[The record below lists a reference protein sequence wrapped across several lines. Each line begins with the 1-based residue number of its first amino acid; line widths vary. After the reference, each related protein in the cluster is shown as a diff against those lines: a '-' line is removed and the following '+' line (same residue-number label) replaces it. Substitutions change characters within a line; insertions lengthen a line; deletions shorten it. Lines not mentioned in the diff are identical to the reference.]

1 MLDLDV
7 IRRPEGRSIPGRIP
21 MTTRII
27 TWTDSTGPAWI
38 ASAAGAFPVG
48 AAFLGSE
55 LEIQVHPASRRRGVG
70 TRLLEMAV
78 AEARRLGRRSVVC
91 TPVEIGSPGDAFLA
105 ACGLRRVLALT
116 YTRLDL
122 ARPVPVVRP
131 APGYRL
137 VAWEGQVPAELAS
150 SFTASRRAMDDM
162 PMDDADVAPEP
173 WDADRVRRVTAT
185 VAQRGDLL
193 DTVAAAAAATG
204 EIVGFS
210 ELVVPG
216 SGTGEG
222 RHYGTGVLPAHRG
235 RGLARWMKAE
245 SIRRARRRHP
255 ALSGLLAD
263 TADSNAAMRRI
274 NDALGYVTTHRSV
287 IYQLDLPA
295 GTP

>member
-1 MLDLDV
+1 
-7 IRRPEGRSIPGRIP
+7 

-27 TWTDSTGPAWI
+27 TLTDSTGPAWI
-38 ASAAGAFPVG
+38 ASAAGAYPVG

-70 TRLLEMAV
+70 TRLLGVAV

-91 TPVEIGSPGDAFLA
+91 TPVEVGSPGDAFLA
-105 ACGLRRVLALT
+105 AHGLRRVLTLT

-122 ARPVPVVRP
+122 AGALSTVEPT
-131 APGYRL
+131 PGYRL
-137 VAWEGQVPAELAS
+137 VAWEGMVPDELAR

-173 WDADRVRRVTAT
+173 WDHDRVRRVTEA
-185 VAQRGDLL
+185 VAKRGDLL
-193 DTVAAAAAATG
+193 DTVAVVAEASG
-204 EIVGFS
+204 EVVGFT

-216 SGTGEG
+216 SGTGDG
-222 RHYGTGVLPAHRG
+222 QHYGTGVLAAHRG
-235 RGLARWMKAE
+235 HGLARWMKAE
-245 SIRRARRRHP
+245 SVRRARRRHP

-274 NDALGYVTTHRSV
+274 NEALGYVATHRSV
-287 IYQLDLPA
+287 LYQLDLPG

>member
-1 MLDLDV
+1 
-7 IRRPEGRSIPGRIP
+7 
-21 MTTRII
+21 MTPRII
-27 TWTDSTGPAWI
+27 ALTDSTGPAWI
-38 ASAAGAFPVG
+38 ASAAGAYPVG

-70 TRLLEMAV
+70 TRLLEAAV

-91 TPVEIGSPGDAFLA
+91 TPVEVGSPGDAFLA
-105 ACGLRRVLALT
+105 AHGLRPVLTLT

-122 ARPVPVVRP
+122 AGPVSTVEPT
-131 APGYRL
+131 PGYRL
-137 VAWEGQVPAELAS
+137 VAWEGLVPDELAN

-173 WDADRVRRVTAT
+173 WDADRVRRVTAA
-185 VAQRGDLL
+185 VARRGDLL
-193 DTVAAAAAATG
+193 DTVAVVAEATG
-204 EIVGFS
+204 EIVGFT

-216 SGTGEG
+216 SGTGDG
-222 RHYGTGVLPAHRG
+222 QHYGTGVLPAHRG

-245 SIRRARRRHP
+245 SVRRARRRHP

-274 NDALGYVTTHRSV
+274 NNALGYVATHRSV
-287 IYQLDLPA
+287 LYQLDLPG